1 LAVKPITKFF
11 PPPPDPSDGTKGYA
25 FHLALSLPLPRNNH
39 GLFPSHASPLI
50 NITHRLR
57 IRFTFSPTDTKEL
70 GIILPI
76 TILPAPTP
84 NSVNAFAVAEL
95 DSMASA
101 DRAEDFWMVLVEEEG
116 ESGPI
121 PERARMNSGGRRGS
135 QARNQG
141 VTSPGLPPQYEDPNW
156 PVFGQ
161 ERRGSVPFGIQ
172 VQ

>member
-1 LAVKPITKFF
+1 MTKLF
-11 PPPPDPSDGTKGYA
+11 PPPPDPSAGTKGYT
-25 FHLALSLPLPRNNH
+25 FHLAMSLPLLRNNN

-84 NSVNAFAVAEL
+84 NNVNALAVAEL
-95 DSMASA
+95 DAIASA

-116 ESGPI
+116 EEGPI
-121 PERARMNSGGRRGS
+121 PERTRMNSGGGRGTGS
-135 QARNQG
+135 LGRNSFTTG
-141 VTSPGLPPQYEDPNW
+141 MGLPPRYEESNW

-161 ERRGSVPFGIQ
+161 ERRGSIPFGIA